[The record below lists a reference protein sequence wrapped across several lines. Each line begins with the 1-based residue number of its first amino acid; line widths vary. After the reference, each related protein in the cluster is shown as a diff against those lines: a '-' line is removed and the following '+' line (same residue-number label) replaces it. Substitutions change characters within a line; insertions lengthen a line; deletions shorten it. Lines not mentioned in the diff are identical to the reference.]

1 VKAIFISDAHL
12 KKSSDDRYI
21 KLIDFFND
29 LKAGKISS
37 LVHGEDKYS
46 KAVLIEDLFI
56 AGDLF
61 DFWYCRKNNIYSDF
75 KIIISKLLEL
85 KNAGIRIHLF
95 EGNHDFFMKEYF
107 QDILGMDVFED
118 SADFMLDDKKI
129 YVSHGDTADKN
140 NKLYMIFR
148 KILRSGAFYHFQRF
162 IPSPALWMVAGL
174 GSTASKELNKENGE
188 ELFGRMSEYA
198 QEKLQGDYDVIIL
211 GHSHQAVVKKYVID
225 GKEKMFAALGD
236 WIKHYSF
243 LYYENGEFKL
253 GHYR

>member
-1 VKAIFISDAHL
+1 MKAIFISDAHL
-12 KKSSDDRYI
+12 IKSSDDRYI
-21 KLIDFFND
+21 KFIDFLND

-37 LVHGEDKYS
+37 LVNGEDKYS
-46 KAVLIEDLFI
+46 SPVFIDDLFI

-61 DFWYCRKNNIYSDF
+61 DFWFCRKNNIYSDF
-75 KIIISKLLEL
+75 KIIIDKLVEL

-107 QDILGMDVFED
+107 HDYLGMDVFED
-118 SADFMLDDKKI
+118 SADFMLDGKII

-140 NKLYMIFR
+140 NKIYMIFR

-162 IPSPALWMVAGL
+162 IPSAVLWMVAGL
-174 GSTASKELNKENGE
+174 GSAASKELNKENGDQ
-188 ELFGRMSEYA
+188 LFERMSEYA
-198 QEKLQGDYDVIIL
+198 QEKLRGDYDAIIL
-211 GHSHQAVVKKYVID
+211 GHSHQAVVKNYMIE
-225 GKEKMFAALGD
+225 GKEKKFVALGD

-243 LYYENGEFKL
+243 LYYENGEFHL

>member
-1 VKAIFISDAHL
+1 VKAVFISDAHL
-12 KKSSDDRYI
+12 KKSSDERYI

-46 KAVLIEDLFI
+46 KPVFIDDLFI

-61 DFWYCRKNNIYSDF
+61 DFWFCRKDNIYSEF
-75 KIIISKLLEL
+75 KIIINKLVEL

-107 QDILGMDVFED
+107 QDVLGIDVFED
-118 SADFMLDDKKI
+118 SADFMLGEKNI

-140 NKLYMIFR
+140 NKVYMIFR

-162 IPSPALWMVAGL
+162 IPAPVLWAVADL
-174 GSTASKELNKENGE
+174 SSATSKELNKDNGE
-188 ELFGRMSEYA
+188 ELFERMSEYA
-198 QEKLQGDYDVIIL
+198 QEKLHGDYDVIIL
-211 GHSHQAVVKKYVID
+211 GHSHQAEVKKYIIE
-225 GKEKMFAALGD
+225 GEEKIFVALGD

-243 LYYENGEFKL
+243 LYYENGEFHL
-253 GHYR
+253 AHYR